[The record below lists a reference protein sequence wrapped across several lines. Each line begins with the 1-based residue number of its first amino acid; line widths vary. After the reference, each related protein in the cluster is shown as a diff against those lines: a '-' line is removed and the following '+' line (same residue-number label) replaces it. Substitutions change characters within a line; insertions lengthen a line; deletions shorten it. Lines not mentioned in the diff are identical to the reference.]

1 MFGRVGI
8 FSGPPERVDDDV
20 TQQAREQTLRT
31 LQTIPGF
38 AGLHVFADRQTGKT
52 IAISLWETE
61 AAVQAWEQMRGPIV
75 AEQVPST
82 EPNKRVDCMSWCSV
96 QRLTILPQVSR
107 ANRACL

>member
-38 AGLHVFADRQTGKT
+38 RELHVFADRRTGKT
-52 IAISLWETE
+52 AISLWEAE
-61 AAVQAWEQMRGPIV
+61 PAAHAWEPMRGPIV
-75 AEQVPST
+75 TELLRSTGRTEQQSGIYELVFSSTANRMLTAQKMPST
-82 EPNKRVDCMSWCSV
+82 
-96 QRLTILPQVSR
+96 
-107 ANRACL
+107 A